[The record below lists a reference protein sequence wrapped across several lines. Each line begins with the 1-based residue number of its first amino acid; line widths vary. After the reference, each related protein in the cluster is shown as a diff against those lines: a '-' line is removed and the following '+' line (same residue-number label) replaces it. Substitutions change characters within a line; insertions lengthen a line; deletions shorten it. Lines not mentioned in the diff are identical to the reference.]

1 MRRLT
6 EPSRAKIQQ
15 NFTRV
20 FWGYMQKTTRLTF
33 FEIRGR
39 VVQMPEGAFLTKSM
53 KLTEYLR
60 ETQGEMKHVSWP
72 SKAQT
77 IAFTIVVILISII
90 VGYGL
95 GAFDFG
101 FTFLIKTF
109 ILQ

>member
-1 MRRLT
+1 
-6 EPSRAKIQQ
+6 
-15 NFTRV
+15 
-20 FWGYMQKTTRLTF
+20 MQKTTGLTF
-33 FEIRGR
+33 FRIRGR